1 MKWSRSLK
9 DLHWDFAIYLAS
21 TFNTLKE
28 NLLSLW
34 AKEHLWYFIK
44 NHNPL
49 TFYSRKQHRTDT
61 MFKIL
66 RWSMI
71 YLGLS
76 TITVW
81 FKLTEVASTFTARLR
96 SRYSM
101 SEYNREEE
109 LESCLVDWII
119 GSWLWSTQIT
129 IITNRN
135 QIMVCQ
141 GGDLG
146 AGSCSKI
153 VCGDDRWRCSDSTWR
168 VTWIDHFWTITTI
181 KQIINCILLSPKL
194 YIYNIYWRW

>member
-1 MKWSRSLK
+1 MYKILFN
-9 DLHWDFAIYLAS
+9 DL
-21 TFNTLKE
+21 
-28 NLLSLW
+28 
-34 AKEHLWYFIK
+34 
-44 NHNPL
+44 
-49 TFYSRKQHRTDT
+49 
-61 MFKIL
+61 IL
-66 RWSMI
+66 RWCML

-181 KQIINCILLSPKL
+181 KQIINCILLSPNSISTISIEGGKFGKL
-194 YIYNIYWRW
+194 RKSLKQIFWMGELGLTMLCSRKWRFMSSHLFNVGK